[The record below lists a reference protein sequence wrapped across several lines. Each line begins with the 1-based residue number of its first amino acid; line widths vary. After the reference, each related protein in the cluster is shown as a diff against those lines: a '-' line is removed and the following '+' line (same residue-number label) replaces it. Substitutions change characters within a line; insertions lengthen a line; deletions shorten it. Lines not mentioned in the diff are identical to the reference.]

1 MSRDEWK
8 DLYKEYT
15 REWKEGYR
23 RAMREWRERFQNW
36 KAQAKSSISEG
47 VPFTMPSMPEMPPM
61 PPIPMPHLST
71 GRSNVVAS
79 RIGNEELRLI
89 DMLTEAGVFGTRS
102 EAVAYLVREG
112 INARQDVLDK
122 VSSSLEDIRKIR
134 KEAEEQVT
142 KLKKEIGVAEPE
154 ETEQVDIEVAEEE
167 ERECEKCGKDL
178 SDLPEDI
185 AVCPYCGTSL
195 QETREHSGSIFRRLK
210 RPPED

>member
-1 MSRDEWK
+1 
-8 DLYKEYT
+8 
-15 REWKEGYR
+15 
-23 RAMREWRERFQNW
+23 MREWREKFKDW

-47 VPFTMPSMPEMPPM
+47 VPFTIPSMPEMPPM

-89 DMLTEAGVFGTRS
+89 DMLIEAGVFGTRS

-122 VSSSLEDIRKIR
+122 VSSSLEDIRRIR
-134 KEAEEQVT
+134 KEAEEQVA

-154 ETEQVDIEVAEEE
+154 EAEEVDIGVTEEE
-167 ERECEKCGKDL
+167 ERGCKKCGKDL

-195 QETREHSGSIFRRLK
+195 QENREHGGSILRRLK

>member
-1 MSRDEWK
+1 MSGDEWK
-8 DLYKEYT
+8 DLYKQYA

-23 RAMREWRERFQNW
+23 KALREWRERFRDW
-36 KAQAKSSISEG
+36 KVQAKSSISEG
-47 VPFTMPSMPEMPPM
+47 VPFTMPSLPEMPPM

-79 RIGNEELRLI
+79 RIGDEELRLI
-89 DMLTEAGVFGTRS
+89 DMLVEAGVFGTRS

-122 VSSSLEDIRKIR
+122 VSSSLEDIRRIR
-134 KEAEEQVT
+134 KEAEEQIVR
-142 KLKKEIGVAEPE
+142 LKKEIGVAGPVDD
-154 ETEQVDIEVAEEE
+154 EQVDIEATEEQ
-167 ERECEKCGKDL
+167 ERECQKCGKDL

-195 QETREHSGSIFRRLK
+195 QESNEHSRSIFRRLK
-210 RPPED
+210 HSPEN